1 MTEETKTT
9 ADLAFGGITVGA
21 FFEALPEIT
30 ALVALCWWM
39 LRIWETETVKR
50 LTGRQGD
57 VLGDC
62 PSLCHWFTD

>member
-1 MTEETKTT
+1 MMNEETKTT
-9 ADLAFGGITVGA
+9 ADLAFGGVTVGA

-50 LTGRQGD
+50 LTGRQD
-57 VLGDC
+57 NV
-62 PSLCHWFTD
+62 

>member
-9 ADLAFGGITVGA
+9 ADMAFGGITIGA

-30 ALVALCWWM
+30 ALVALCWWL

-57 VLGDC
+57 V
-62 PSLCHWFTD
+62 

>member
-9 ADLAFGGITVGA
+9 ADMAFGGITIGA

-30 ALVALCWWM
+30 ALVALGWWL

-50 LTGRQGD
+50 LTGRQDD
-57 VLGDC
+57 V
-62 PSLCHWFTD
+62 